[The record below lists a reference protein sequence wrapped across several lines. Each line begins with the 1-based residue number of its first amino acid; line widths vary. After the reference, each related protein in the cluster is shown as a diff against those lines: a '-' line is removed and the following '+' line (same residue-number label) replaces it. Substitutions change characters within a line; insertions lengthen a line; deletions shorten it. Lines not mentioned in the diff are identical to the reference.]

1 MDLNML
7 ETIQTNTLLNLSTVH
22 LKEGNYKI
30 SIELSEQVNIF
41 KRLFMDNIFT
51 FIVCNEIKLVQK
63 KINKSNQANFLATK
77 YLL

>member
-1 MDLNML
+1 ML

-41 KRLFMDNIFT
+41 KELLIDY
-51 FIVCNEIKLVQK
+51 
-63 KINKSNQANFLATK
+63 INCML
-77 YLL
+77 